1 MPKLAS
7 IAAGLIG
14 YIVAEVLKAG
24 VSYQQLRQAM
34 IDHPMIPNGMAE
46 EMAAVFKNWLPDG
59 Q

>member
-1 MPKLAS
+1 MPELAS
-7 IAAGLIG
+7 ITAGLIG

-34 IDHPMIPNGMAE
+34 IDHPMIPNDMAE
-46 EMAAVFKNWLPDG
+46 EMAGTFKNWLPDG